1 MSKSL
6 GRRTSTLPQRVKADG
21 SIKSLATP
29 QSVRK
34 NRQMP
39 LGNSSASNRKI
50 SFFGN
55 SVTRHSSQY
64 GAVGGSEK
72 VKDTRPLHD
81 KGFQQRTVKSLCE
94 FLSEHDCPLVVSPRE
109 LQAPSTKLFLRIFEF
124 MCRFLDPDYSL
135 PSSKVDEEV
144 PRLFK
149 EFGYPFTLSK
159 SAMYTVGAPHT
170 WPHILGATLWLMEHI
185 KMTIG
190 VSESIAL
197 FPPMLFA
204 NEEERIAYMERKID
218 DDNTCS
224 AYNKFMEGN
233 DDFTYEESKVK
244 NDLKELYMVD
254 EDQQKALNA
263 ENERLEAELQY
274 LLMEKEK
281 APDRLQALK
290 LEKPRLLRVMLQT
303 QSYVS
308 DMQAHCQVLDQK
320 VARSTQEM
328 EDAAS
333 ELLSM
338 RKETERLEE
347 IYARQEITPADVQR
361 LRCEEKELQAMQRT
375 MAKECEHSDKQC
387 WDMEMSLHRMRERLM
402 PATADNTGGKD
413 LDLSLHFHEQPGQAQ
428 QHFLQV
434 VKPMITSFIGK
445 IKNQIQTAQSQIVMK
460 NTALEQVLSLI
471 SDREK
476 DIKKL
481 EFQLRILEDS
491 LSLETEAFE
500 REERRHRQEI
510 EDLAHSHSDIQ
521 KHVDDGIQEAMDECK
536 KLEAN
541 VKENMKQM
549 EMQRHASHV
558 LLGDVTLAIYK
569 HFTFFE
575 NLMEDF
581 KQRVQ
586 KEYETECAANPLAK
600 LLQLSP
606 AEQDMMAIISI
617 QDGGL
622 QDGEGQ
628 QEEGTAYDGNRECP
642 THIHTAG
649 FDSGKRLIRQVAFEM
664 YLSKC
669 HQIDSSSSS
678 KDDAKTEV
686 CGPISSEPGLIGASE
701 VTHAH
706 RFTACLGTPSY
717 GECALPPL
725 SQ

>member
-6 GRRTSTLPQRVKADG
+6 GRRNSTLPQRVKADG
-21 SIKSLATP
+21 SLKSLATP

-34 NRQMP
+34 SRQMP
-39 LGNSSASNRKI
+39 LGNSAASNQKI

-64 GAVGGSEK
+64 GAAGGSEK

-109 LQAPSTKLFLRIFEF
+109 LQAPSTKLYLRIFEF

-185 KMTIG
+185 KMTMA
-190 VSESIAL
+190 VSQSISL
-197 FPPMLFA
+197 FPPILIA
-204 NEEERIAYMERKID
+204 NEEEKIAYMERKIHF
-218 DDNTCS
+218 DNTCS
-224 AYNKFMEGN
+224 AYNRFMEGN
-233 DDFTYEESKVK
+233 DDFTDEDRKI
-244 NDLKELYMVD
+244 NNNLKELYKVD
-254 EDQQKALNA
+254 EDQQKALEA

-290 LEKPRLLRVMLQT
+290 LEKSKLLRVVLQT

-320 VARSTQEM
+320 IARSNQEM
-328 EDAAS
+328 EDTAS
-333 ELLSM
+333 ELLST

-347 IYARQEITPADVQR
+347 IYARQEMTPADVQR

-387 WDMEMSLHRMRERLM
+387 WDMEMSLHRMRERVGQQHLIYQDVARKLQLM
-402 PATADNTGGKD
+402 PATSENAGGKD
-413 LDLSLHFHEQPGQAQ
+413 LDFSLHFHEQPGQAQ

-434 VKPMITSFIGK
+434 VKPMITSLIGK
-445 IKNQIQTAQSQIVMK
+445 IKNQIQTSQSQIVMK
-460 NTALEQVLSLI
+460 NMALEQVLSLI

-481 EFQLRILEDS
+481 EFQLRVLEDN

-510 EDLAHSHSDIQ
+510 EDLAQSHSDIQ
-521 KHVDDGIQEAMDECK
+521 KHVDDGVQEAMDECK
-536 KLEAN
+536 KLEAIG
-541 VKENMKQM
+541 KENMKQM
-549 EMQRHASHV
+549 EIQRHASHV
-558 LLGDVTLAIYK
+558 LLGDATLAIYK

-586 KEYETECAANPLAK
+586 AEYETECAAHPLAK
-600 LLQLSP
+600 VLRLTP
-606 AEQDMMAIISI
+606 AEQEMMAIMSM
-617 QDGGL
+617 QAGGL

-628 QEEGTAYDGNRECP
+628 QEEGTAYDGNRE
-642 THIHTAG
+642 
-649 FDSGKRLIRQVAFEM
+649 
-664 YLSKC
+664 
-669 HQIDSSSSS
+669 
-678 KDDAKTEV
+678 
-686 CGPISSEPGLIGASE
+686 
-701 VTHAH
+701 
-706 RFTACLGTPSY
+706 
-717 GECALPPL
+717 
-725 SQ
+725 